1 MSRYQ
6 MDIGDAEMYEPEEY
20 QPDAERAR
28 RELAAREA
36 LMRRLQERQAMQ
48 GYMDQGPPMVDEL
61 GPNPMAGPPQPA
73 PAPRPVQPQT
83 VQPAFDSVPDSPVG
97 IGQAVMTS
105 PPPQLQA
112 GPQGPQTPSPSLS
125 PTPGQL
131 APTTPPLPA
140 PVADSSTDPNTPTIT
155 AGAQAQALAAPQPGA
170 PIGGA
175 MGAAGLGAPR
185 PSGMGA
191 GGPQMALGGATGL
204 GGPELSQRLQAG
216 AQPPSYEDRLADAR
230 GEDARRDRI
239 RRIMRVLAA
248 VGGLA
253 TAKGG
258 GGGGIFGAAGAALT
272 RPSDQVANLQADDAR
287 DQALGTE
294 QARRQAI
301 MDQLAQRREAMGLTQ
316 SNAEQDRAIRMQEL
330 LGTQQDR
337 QMRTGIALRENE
349 REEDLLNPASDVS
362 ARNRMQF
369 REWLRTAPREI
380 QRAVNVGT
388 LDGLSATEIL
398 TLQDELSSNYNSRQ
412 IGGGRGGAGA
422 ISVPGGG
429 RISGLNSAPDSFV
442 LNVRMGSPGLTL
454 EQAQARADAD
464 WETMPARQRATWQ
477 STDQGVAASRALAQ
491 NLPGYEQ
498 TNPGAVSPQQYAE
511 AQNIVAGEQAF
522 DVAMGRAI
530 SAADAVEAM
539 PGAQQA
545 GVRLADAVGIDATDE
560 ISEFNDARTAIISS
574 LNRMAG
580 GGTMDAT
587 EFARWN
593 AMLPTLSDV
602 RGMAPGAATRRLRA
616 AAERARETA
625 SAEMR
630 ARGYRRTQGSGAVTT
645 TGQPVQEPG
654 VTDNRMVTVGLVNAD
669 GRTRVVRMPAE
680 RAERIRAAMPQGVRE
695 MTPAELQ
702 AWRAEQRGQ

>member
-155 AGAQAQALAAPQPGA
+155 AGAQAQALSAPQPGA

-185 PSGMGA
+185 PSGMGG
-191 GGPQMALGGATGL
+191 GGPRMALGGATGL
-204 GGPELSQRLQAG
+204 GGPDLSQRLQAEAG
-216 AQPPSYEDRLADAR
+216 PPSYEDRLGEAR
-230 GEDARRDRI
+230 SEDARRDRI
-239 RRIMRVLAA
+239 RNIMRVLAA

-258 GGGGIFGAAGAALT
+258 GGGGILGAAGAALT

-337 QMRTGIALRENE
+337 QMRTGIELRENE
-349 REEDLLNPASDVS
+349 REEDLLDPASDVS
-362 ARNRMQF
+362 G
-369 REWLRTAPREI
+369 RERQALQTALAGQPREV
-380 QRAVNVGT
+380 QRNYQG
-388 LDGLSATEIL
+388 LERLSATEL
-398 TLQDELSSNYNSRQ
+398 RSLRDDLER
-412 IGGGRGGAGA
+412 GGRARVIAGHGRGPVGGAGGGPLA
-422 ISVPGGG
+422 SVDA
-429 RISGLNSAPDSFV
+429 APDSY
-442 LNVRMGSPGLTL
+442 VRSIQQASPSMSAGDARRAADI
-454 EQAQARADAD
+454 QWGRMRPRAQAAWLATPDAQRLAEVVGRD
-464 WETMPARQRATWQ
+464 IPGYQQANAGAAIDEAQYQQARTAVANQQ
-477 STDQGVAASRALAQ
+477 SFDAAMGRALTAAQ
-491 NLPGYEQ
+491 EIEALP
-498 TNPGAVSPQQYAE
+498 
-511 AQNIVAGEQAF
+511 AGEQAM
-522 DVAMGRAI
+522 VRAGDMVGYEGHDAL
-530 SAADAVEAM
+530 AAY
-539 PGAQQA
+539 
-545 GVRLADAVGIDATDE
+545 
-560 ISEFNDARTAIISS
+560 NDARGAVIAT
-574 LNRMAG
+574 LNRLAEAG
-580 GGTMDAT
+580 VMN
-587 EFARWN
+587 ESEYLRWERQ
-593 AMLPTLSDV
+593 LPAISDF
-602 RGMAPGAATRRLRA
+602 RSLGDATRRLRQVQARVREMTEARLDA
-616 AAERARETA
+616 A
-625 SAEMR
+625 
-630 ARGYRRTQGSGAVTT
+630 GYRRAQGGGAVTT

-702 AWRAEQRGQ
+702 AWRAQQRGQ